1 MPDLNQIPAT
11 IPGYDPE
18 SMPLDAALA
27 AIRSPLTPV
36 DGTDTVALRDALDRM
51 VAADIIS
58 PIDVPAHDNS
68 AMDGYALR
76 SADLREDAESR
87 LALVGTSLAGHPFDG
102 ALRAGQCVRIMT
114 GAMMPSGADTVVMQE
129 VVSIAN
135 ERVIV
140 PAGQKHDA
148 NRRRAGED
156 LARGS
161 VALAAGRRVRAA
173 DLGLLGS
180 LGLREVA
187 VRRRLKVAFFSTGD
201 ELGTAGDTLG
211 TSSGPLRA
219 GQVYDSNRES
229 LHGMLT
235 RLGCEAIDLG
245 IVRDDPAALELAF
258 RKGVASADVVIS
270 SGGVSVGDADYIRP
284 MMERLGEVLFWKLA
298 LRPGRPMAFG
308 RLANAG
314 KHALLF
320 ALPGNPVA
328 TMVTFYLLVRPALLA
343 LMGQRDVDL
352 PMLPALAQQAMAKRP
367 GRTEVLRGVIELR
380 DGEWRVRTTGAQG
393 SGMLSS
399 MSQANCLIVLE
410 HERDEVKAGERVEVL
425 LFEGLV

>member
-1 MPDLNQIPAT
+1 MPDLKQLPAA

-27 AIRSPLTPV
+27 AIRSPLQAV
-36 DGTDTVALRDALDRM
+36 DGIETVALRNALDRV
-51 VAADIIS
+51 VAADVIS

-76 SADLREDAESR
+76 GADLREDAESR
-87 LALVGTSLAGHPFDG
+87 LSLVGTSLAGHPFDG

-129 VVSIAN
+129 VTSHAN
-135 ERVIV
+135 ERVII
-140 PAGQKHDA
+140 PAGQKPGG
-148 NRRRAGED
+148 NRRLAGED

-161 VALAAGRRVRAA
+161 VALAAGTRVRAA
-173 DLGLLGS
+173 DLGLLAS
-180 LGLREVA
+180 LGLQTVQ

-201 ELGTAGDTLG
+201 ELGTSGDSLA
-211 TSSGPLRA
+211 P

-235 RLGCEAIDLG
+235 RLNCEAIDLG

-258 RKGVASADVVIS
+258 RKGVMAADVVIS

-308 RLANAG
+308 RLDNAG
-314 KHALLF
+314 RHALLF

-343 LMGQRDVDL
+343 LMGRTDTDL
-352 PMLPALAQQAMAKRP
+352 PMLPALAQEPMSKRP
-367 GRTEVLRGVIELR
+367 GRTEVLRGVVELR

-399 MSQANCLIVLE
+399 MSQANCLIVLD

>member
-1 MPDLNQIPAT
+1 MPDLKQIPTA

-27 AIRSPLTPV
+27 AIRAPLQAIE
-36 DGTDTVALRDALDRM
+36 GTENVPLRDALERI
-51 VAADIIS
+51 VAADVIS

-87 LALVGTSLAGHPFDG
+87 LSVVGASLAGHPFDG

-129 VVSIAN
+129 AVSIAN

-140 PAGQKHDA
+140 PAGQKPGA

-156 LARGS
+156 LTRGS
-161 VALAAGRRVRAA
+161 VALHAGTRMRAA

-180 LGLREVA
+180 LGLKTVE

-201 ELGTAGDTLG
+201 ELGSPGQ
-211 TSSGPLRA
+211 PLQA

-245 IVRDDPAALELAF
+245 MVRDDPSALELAF

-314 KHALLF
+314 RHALLF

-343 LMGQRDVDL
+343 LMGQRDTDL
-352 PMLPALAQQAMAKRP
+352 PMLPALAQESMAKRP
-367 GRTEVLRGVIELR
+367 GRTDVLRGVVELR
-380 DGEWRVRTTGAQG
+380 DSEWRVRTTGAQG

-410 HERDEVKAGERVEVL
+410 HERDEVKAGERVDVL